1 MNRMMKAISLNAKIV
16 VILALLLSGVHLFA
30 KKAAAAE
37 FNLPLNTNV
46 KGVLTKNITSNTY
59 TVELNKAGRF
69 FLNVTSYVDSDTYI
83 RLLDDENDVV
93 FDDYTSGSSES
104 PAKYTNWVDLE
115 PGKYFV
121 EIYNKYDWDENI
133 GNYTLK
139 ATFTAANNNEVEQNN
154 GTVNAQPLKFNQAV
168 TGFLSWNDEVD
179 FYKVTLPKAG
189 RFHID
194 LNTYIDS
201 NTYIKLLD
209 NNNETVFDHYTEGSS
224 KNPAKYYNWVDL
236 EPGDYYLEVYNKY
249 DWDDNTGKY
258 ILKTSFTPAN
268 NNEKESNN
276 GTIEAQALPFS
287 QTVTGFLS
295 WNDTIDYYKFTLP
308 KSGKVTFNSVSYV
321 DETTFFQLINSQNDE
336 LLSDYVEGSS
346 KNPAK
351 YSKTIEL
358 KKGTYF
364 FKVYNKYD
372 WDDNTGK
379 YTLKIT
385 SPVVLA
391 PLTVDKVSD
400 KSTVIKGKTA
410 KNQEVIVKAS
420 GKTYKKKANS
430 VGAFSINIPKQKA
443 GTKIEVSA
451 KNKYGT
457 KKVSITVLDKTPPKT
472 PTIKKATVTYV
483 EGKGEKAST
492 IYVYKGSKLVGK
504 ATVGKKGTFKAK
516 ISKQKKGSK
525 LVVYAK
531 NKAGNKSGSKTVK
544 VK

>member
-1 MNRMMKAISLNAKIV
+1 MNRMIKAMSLTAKIIF
-16 VILALLLSGVHLFA
+16 ILALLLGGIHLFE
-30 KKAAAAE
+30 KKAVAAE
-37 FNLPLNTNV
+37 FNLPFNTNV
-46 KGVLTKNITSNTY
+46 QGVLTKDITSNTY

-69 FLNVTSYVDSDTYI
+69 FLNVTSYVDSNTYI
-83 RLLDDENDVV
+83 QLSDNENNVII
-93 FDDYTSGSSES
+93 DDYTSGSSKS

-115 PGKYFV
+115 PGKYYV
-121 EIYNKYDWDENI
+121 EIFNKYDWDENI

-139 ATFTAANNNEVEQNN
+139 ATFTAANNNEVEENN

-179 FYKVTLPKAG
+179 FYKVKLPKAG
-189 RFHID
+189 RLHID
-194 LNTYIDS
+194 LNSYIDS
-201 NTYIKLLD
+201 TTYIKLLD
-209 NNNETVFDHYTEGSS
+209 NDNEVVFDQYTNGSS

-249 DWDDNTGKY
+249 GWEENTGKY

-268 NNEKESNN
+268 NNEIESNN
-276 GTIEAQALPFS
+276 GTIEAQSLPFS

-295 WNDTIDYYKFTLP
+295 WNDTVDYYTFTLP
-308 KSGKVTFNSVSYV
+308 KAGKVTFNSVSYV
-321 DETTFFQLINSQNDE
+321 DKTTYFELITSRNEEIFDE
-336 LLSDYVEGSS
+336 YVGGSS

-358 KKGTYF
+358 EKGTYF

-372 WDDNTGK
+372 WDENTGK

-385 SPVVLA
+385 SPVMLA

-410 KNQEVIVKAS
+410 KSQEVIVKAS
-420 GKTYKKKANS
+420 GKIYKKKANS
-430 VGAFSINIPKQKA
+430 AGIFSIKIPKLKA

-457 KKVSITVLDKTPPKT
+457 KKVSITVLDKTAPKT
-472 PTIKKATVTYV
+472 PTIKKATLTYV

-492 IYVYKGSKLVGK
+492 VYVYKESKLVGK
-504 ATVGKKGTFKAK
+504 ATVGKNGIFKAK
-516 ISKQKKGSK
+516 ISKQKKGST

-531 NKAGNKSGSKTVK
+531 DKAGNKSGSKTVK

>member
-1 MNRMMKAISLNAKIV
+1 M
-16 VILALLLSGVHLFA
+16 
-30 KKAAAAE
+30 
-37 FNLPLNTNV
+37 
-46 KGVLTKNITSNTY
+46 
-59 TVELNKAGRF
+59 
-69 FLNVTSYVDSDTYI
+69 
-83 RLLDDENDVV
+83 
-93 FDDYTSGSSES
+93 
-104 PAKYTNWVDLE
+104 
-115 PGKYFV
+115 
-121 EIYNKYDWDENI
+121 
-133 GNYTLK
+133 
-139 ATFTAANNNEVEQNN
+139 
-154 GTVNAQPLKFNQAV
+154 
-168 TGFLSWNDEVD
+168 
-179 FYKVTLPKAG
+179 
-189 RFHID
+189 
-194 LNTYIDS
+194 
-201 NTYIKLLD
+201 
-209 NNNETVFDHYTEGSS
+209 
-224 KNPAKYYNWVDL
+224 DL

-430 VGAFSINIPKQKA
+430 VGPFPLIFRSKRLEQKL
-443 GTKIEVSA
+443 KSV
-451 KNKYGT
+451 
-457 KKVSITVLDKTPPKT
+457 PKT
-472 PTIKKATVTYV
+472 NMAQRKYP
-483 EGKGEKAST
+483 
-492 IYVYKGSKLVGK
+492 LL
-504 ATVGKKGTFKAK
+504 F
-516 ISKQKKGSK
+516 
-525 LVVYAK
+525 
-531 NKAGNKSGSKTVK
+531 
-544 VK
+544 